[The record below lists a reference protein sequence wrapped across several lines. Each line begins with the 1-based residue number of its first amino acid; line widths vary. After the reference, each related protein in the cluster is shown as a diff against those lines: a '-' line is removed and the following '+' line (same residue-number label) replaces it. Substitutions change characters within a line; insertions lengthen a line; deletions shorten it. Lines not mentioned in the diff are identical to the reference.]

1 MTSVFLANSVFPFFS
16 LLTSA
21 SDSASEAVSD
31 FGDGAVRLAIQY
43 GWYFVIIVVGVL
55 LLALVKRKA
64 KKNLTP
70 KQFGSVVL
78 FLQRSWR
85 KRFPKTKKLKR
96 IF

>member
-70 KQFGSVVL
+70 EAVR
-78 FLQRSWR
+78 QRCALIE
-85 KRFPKTKKLKR
+85 KK
-96 IF
+96 